1 MKYLITGGT
10 GTFGKAFMKRL
21 LSTDGVEEIRLFSR
35 DEAKQWEMK
44 QTVKDSRVRY
54 FIGDVRNKASL
65 RDAIMGVDVVFH
77 AAAMKHVWSCE
88 QFPEEA
94 FRTNVDGTLNVID
107 MAIVYRVGKFILLS
121 SDKAVFP
128 TGVMGMTK
136 ALAEKAMIAKSR
148 NSLNTTLCAVRFG
161 NLIDS
166 RGNVVEVWN
175 GQRFRNEPLTVTEP
189 SATRFFM
196 TTEQAMDT
204 VSHAVMI
211 GENGEIMLP
220 ECKAASMMDLHE
232 AYKSMW
238 QYDKVSFTGM
248 GDGEKLHEWLD
259 EETCSRQAK
268 KFLKSELMEMMI

>member
-10 GTFGKAFMKRL
+10 GTFGRAFMGRL
-21 LSTDGVEEIRLFSR
+21 LKTDGVDEIRIFSR

-44 QTVKDSRVRY
+44 HSVKDDRVRY
-54 FIGDVRNKASL
+54 YIGDVRNKSSL

-94 FRTNVDGTLNVID
+94 FKTNVDGTLNVID

-148 NSLNTTLCAVRFG
+148 NSLDTTLCAVRFG
-161 NLIDS
+161 NIIDS
-166 RGNVVEVWN
+166 RGNVIDVWN
-175 GQRFRNEPLTVTEP
+175 GQRLRGEALTVTEP

-196 TTEQAMDT
+196 TTEEAMNT
-204 VSHAVMI
+204 VAHAVMI
-211 GENGEIMLP
+211 GASGEITLP
-220 ECKAASMMDLHE
+220 ECKAASMMELHE
-232 AYKSMW
+232 AYKSLW
-238 QYDKVSFTGM
+238 DYDRVEFTGM
-248 GDGEKLHEWLD
+248 TAGEKLHEWLD
-259 EETCSRQAK
+259 DETCSWHAK
-268 KFLKSELMEMMI
+268 KLTKSELKGMIV

>member
-136 ALAEKAMIAKSR
+136 ALAEKGDDSQKPQLIKHDF
-148 NSLNTTLCAVRFG
+148 VRG
-161 NLIDS
+161 TVRQPHRQS
-166 RGNVVEVWN
+166 GNVVEVWN